1 MRGIDMKLSECKHGT
16 LVQSKDSLG
25 EIGMIVGITN
35 DIASVLSEEQRNPER
50 AIPLVQWQSGH
61 TCGIHHENIKVFK
74 G

>member
-1 MRGIDMKLSECKHGT
+1 MKLSECKHGVV
-16 LVQSKDSLG
+16 VQSTDGIG

-35 DIASVLSEEQRNPER
+35 NIASVLSEEQRNPER
-50 AIPLVQWQSGH
+50 AIPLVRWQSGH